1 MATIHKRKLRNGE
14 TVWVLTHGTG
24 TERQRF
30 VAGRTRQEAQEVLTQ
45 FKRQLALHGSAP
57 EKTSLEAAIDEY
69 ADYLKT
75 NRRGATRTRYE
86 RVLKTFSVCFL
97 TRFHPEVTTLRDI
110 KPSHLEEYKRKRSEA
125 AISDVPDPDRV
136 AREQALRLQVGR
148 VSSKNNPKER
158 GRFGWLGHR
167 GIASTVSQ
175 RTINYE
181 LRVLFTFFHWAVKR
195 NLLFQNPSVHVE
207 HFRLVKRAMPRFI
220 TSADLRMF
228 FEACSD
234 RDRRLF
240 MSILLTGM
248 RKGEAEHLTWED
260 VSFELGVVF
269 IREKPDLKWQ
279 PKTNERI
286 IPISPVLHDVLV
298 LQYANRTTDRWVFG
312 NETGNIDTHMLERL
326 KKTCRRAGIK
336 EATVHA
342 LRHSFGTHLRMAG
355 VSLADIA
362 DLLGHQDLATTQ
374 IYAKVQQEHLRQV
387 VSKLGALVESP
398 ERPRQLQL
406 TGGQHGSMGTSHTE
420 RKPSGIPG
428 PSEETD
434 SNQTTGSEGTGGP
447 GQAG

>member
-1 MATIHKRKLRNGE
+1 MATLHKRKLRNGE

-24 TERQRF
+24 SERQRF

-69 ADYLKT
+69 GDYLKT
-75 NRRGATRTRYE
+75 NRRATTRTRYE
-86 RVLKTFSVCFL
+86 RVLKTFHVCFL

-125 AISDVPDPDRV
+125 EISDVPDPNRV
-136 AREQALRLQVGR
+136 AREQALRLQIGR
-148 VSSKNNPKER
+148 VSSKDNPKER

-167 GIASTVSQ
+167 GIASTVSP

-207 HFRLVKRAMPRFI
+207 HFRLPKRAMPRFI
-220 TSADLRMF
+220 TSADLRKF

-286 IPISPVLHDVLV
+286 IPISPVLHDVLI
-298 LQYANRTTDRWVFG
+298 LQYAKRTTDRWVFG

-387 VSKLGALVESP
+387 VSKLGALVELP
-398 ERPRQLQL
+398 ERPGQLQL
-406 TGGQHGSMGTSHTE
+406 TGGQHGSMGTSHAE
-420 RKPSGIPG
+420 RESSGIPG
-428 PSEETD
+428 TTQEAN
-434 SNQTTGSEGTGGP
+434 SNEAAGSEGTGSP
-447 GQAG
+447 GKAG

>member
-57 EKTSLEAAIDEY
+57 QRTVLEASVAEY
-69 ADYLKT
+69 SDYLSI
-75 NRRGATRTRYE
+75 NRRPATKVRYD
-86 RVLKTFSVCFL
+86 RVIKTFVACFL
-97 TRFHPEVTTLRDI
+97 TRFHPDVENLRDI
-110 KPSHLEEYKRKRSEA
+110 KPTHLEEYKRRRSEGE
-125 AISDVPDPDRV
+125 IVDVPDPQRMM
-136 AREQALRLQVGR
+136 REQELRLQIGTVDTKGM
-148 VSSKNNPKER
+148 PKER

-167 GIASTVSQ
+167 SIATKVSQ

-195 NLLFQNPSVHVE
+195 NLLFQNPSVQVE
-207 HFRLVKRAMPRFI
+207 HFRIPKRVMPRFI
-220 TSADLRMF
+220 TSADLRKF
-228 FEACSD
+228 FDACSE

-260 VSFELGVVF
+260 ISFELGVIF
-269 IREKPDLKWQ
+269 IREKPDLKWM

-298 LQYANRTTDRWVFG
+298 SQYTNRTSDRWVFA
-312 NETGNIDTHMLERL
+312 NEAGNIDTHMLERL
-326 KKTCRRAGIK
+326 KKTCKRASIK

-342 LRHSFGTHLRMAG
+342 LRHSFGAHLRMAG

-374 IYAKVQQEHLRQV
+374 IYAKVQQEHLRKV
-387 VSKLGALVESP
+387 ISKLGALVDT
-398 ERPRQLQL
+398 ERPNQPQL
-406 TGGQHGSMGTSHTE
+406 TGGQHGTMGTSHAQG
-420 RKPSGIPG
+420 KPSGFLG
-428 PSEETD
+428 AAQEAD
-434 SNQTTGSEGTGGP
+434 SNETAGDQGTGNP
-447 GQAG
+447 GKAG